1 MLWPMFRWRLAS
13 IALPLILLACGP
25 APAPVTPPRAGAT
38 SGSGD
43 CGQYL
48 APALL
53 SDASDVSAVTGRR
66 ARFDAFV
73 RCQVVEASTSVA
85 QHKVDRA
92 TLQLQGVAA
101 TARAGE
107 FEWPVVPEAE
117 PAYVSVASALAQ
129 RGDTGRAEA
138 LYHVLA
144 RLPKHSAKAREHLD
158 AIGKWAEHVEGAS
171 GELIDRA
178 QGLARVAW
186 RRRMFDPSVAASEA
200 AKTAVRATLREALV
214 HRDRFRETRVL
225 PSKELGIATQQA
237 LTFAPLWLL
246 ALHTVDGAPFDVLE
260 DLQKIEGRDLLV
272 TSLAT
277 IAEATRP
284 GAASAEAWLALYRA
298 FGRLAS
304 PDSEDAD
311 SVAPEDRD
319 LYAFARFRAIQ
330 EAYRLAPTQPQ
341 IALSLARDAQE
352 FGLADATPF
361 ILRDAIVADSPAQA
375 VSFAASLN
383 MRALAGEA
391 EHSHARARRMFEALK
406 PLLNIVDKRGAQSR
420 IEPSA
425 STMRTW
431 MADIELRDGYI
442 DAARTL
448 LQAAIASTPDPRA
461 LLTLARIEWRDGK
474 RAAAIGH
481 FKQAASTPAFV
492 ADKVSKAEAL
502 FYAAEVSGDDGDSA
516 GAKVLYADS
525 LRIVL
530 AARRAGDAQ
539 VLPRAERLLAKLLAR
554 FGDQKGAARAHR
566 RAFEAA
572 GRTRTEVEA
581 TSADVVGAA
590 LLRGDVEAARE
601 GLNRA
606 LSADVE
612 PAEAVY
618 YALWVRLI
626 ERQQSLP
633 ASPAVDRVLKG
644 AADEPGWAS
653 QIARLGLG
661 KTTSAALVAAA
672 KTPVERA
679 EALFYRGVDAQ
690 IAGDSSGAR
699 ALFEQVVHGE
709 GINLNEWLLAREWL
723 LSDRAIGRGGLPS
736 DVTLP

>member
-1 MLWPMFRWRLAS
+1 
-13 IALPLILLACGP
+13 
-25 APAPVTPPRAGAT
+25 
-38 SGSGD
+38 
-43 CGQYL
+43 
-48 APALL
+48 
-53 SDASDVSAVTGRR
+53 
-66 ARFDAFV
+66 V
-73 RCQVVEASTSVA
+73 RCQVIEASLSVA
-85 QHKVDRA
+85 QHKIDRA

-107 FEWPVVPEAE
+107 FEWPVFAEAE
-117 PAYVSVASALAQ
+117 PAYVSVATALAQ

-138 LYHVLA
+138 LYNVLK
-144 RLPKHSAKAREHLD
+144 RVPKHSARAREHLD
-158 AIGKWAEHVEGAS
+158 AIGKWAKHVEGAS
-171 GELIDRA
+171 SESIDRA
-178 QGLARVAW
+178 QGTARVAW

-200 AKTAVRATLREALV
+200 AKAAVRTSLREAIA

-246 ALHTVDGAPFDVLE
+246 ALHTADGAPFDVLD

-277 IAEATRP
+277 IAEATRA
-284 GAASAEAWLALYRA
+284 GSASADAWLALYRA

-330 EAYRLAPTQPQ
+330 EAYRIAPTQPQ

-361 ILRDAIVADSPAQA
+361 ILRDAIGADSPAQA
-375 VSFAASLN
+375 LSFAASLN
-383 MRALAGEA
+383 MRALSGEA
-391 EHSHARARRMFEALK
+391 EHSHARARRMFEAIT
-406 PLLNIVDKRGAQSR
+406 PLLSIVDKRGAQAR

-442 DAARTL
+442 DAARAL
-448 LQAAIASTPDPRA
+448 LQAAIASSPDPRA
-461 LLTLARIEWRDGK
+461 LLTLARIEWRDRK
-474 RAAAIGH
+474 RAAAIEH
-481 FKQAASTPAFV
+481 FKQAANAPAFV
-492 ADKVSKAEAL
+492 TDTVSKAEAL
-502 FYAAEVSGDDGDSA
+502 YLAAEVSADDGDSA
-516 GAKVLYADS
+516 GAKALYAAS
-525 LRIVL
+525 VRIVV
-530 AARRAGDAQ
+530 AARRAGEPQ
-539 VLPRAERLLAKLLAR
+539 VLSRAERLLAKLLAR
-554 FGDQKGAARAHR
+554 FGDQKGAGRAHV

-572 GRTRTEVEA
+572 GRMRSEVEA
-581 TSADVVGAA
+581 TAADVVGTA
-590 LLRGDVEAARE
+590 LLRGDVDAARD

-626 ERQQSLP
+626 ERQRNLP
-633 ASPAVDRVLKG
+633 ASPAVDRVLRG

-653 QIARLGLG
+653 HIARLGLG
-661 KTTSAALVAAA
+661 KTTSAALIAAA

-679 EALFYRGVDAQ
+679 EALFYRGVDTQ
-690 IAGDSSGAR
+690 IAGDASGAR
-699 ALFEQVVHGE
+699 AFFEQVVRGE

-723 LSDRAIGRGGLPS
+723 LSERALGSGGLPA